1 MQICFIL
8 ICTLIHFEK
17 ETSVI
22 TTQTSSTSYTPSI
35 MMLVLCG
42 VEPTGS
48 KNHQKYEKSA
58 KPNPNLRTEKKSTNT
73 NANK

>member
-1 MQICFIL
+1 MQICLIL
-8 ICTLIHFEK
+8 ICTLIHFKK

-35 MMLVLCG
+35 MMLVLYG
-42 VEPTGS
+42 VQPTGS

-58 KPNPNLRTEKKSTNT
+58 ESNPNSRTEKKY
-73 NANK
+73 KYKCK